1 MIDSHE
7 EEPGHIVHEFP
18 DELKIG
24 PFNNPALPI
33 EAQEAAARDFIN
45 IYGKTGKTDVTW
57 CEDVK
62 WTRWRKLVFNATLN
76 PICAIT
82 GLDDARIRLANGVAD
97 GLVRPAMRE
106 VMEIAGKLGYVLPAD
121 IGEVM
126 INADPMD
133 LYLKPSMQVDAEK
146 VC

>member
-1 MIDSHE
+1 
-7 EEPGHIVHEFP
+7 
-18 DELKIG
+18 
-24 PFNNPALPI
+24 
-33 EAQEAAARDFIN
+33 
-45 IYGKTGKTDVTW
+45 
-57 CEDVK
+57 
-62 WTRWRKLVFNATLN
+62 LVFNATLN

-82 GLDDARIRLANGVAD
+82 GLDDARIRLADGVAD

-106 VMEIAGKLGYVLPAD
+106 VVEIAGKLGYVLPTD